1 MKFNSKILI
10 FTDLDGSLLN
20 RENFDFTPIK
30 NFLKELL
37 NNDIFIIPN
46 SSKTAKEI
54 MNFNEELGEKLPYI
68 SENGSAIHDLNLINI

>member
-20 RENFDFTPIK
+20 RETFDFSSIK
-30 NFLKELL
+30 NFIKNLL
-37 NNDIFIIPN
+37 SKDIFIIPN

-54 MNFNEELGEKLPYI
+54 INFTLELGEKLPYI
-68 SENGSAIHDLNLINI
+68 AEMDLLYMT

>member
-20 RENFDFTPIK
+20 RDNFEFGSIK
-30 NFLKELL
+30 NFIKELL
-37 NNDIFIIPN
+37 SHDIFIIPN

-54 MNFNEELGEKLPYI
+54 TNFNEELEEKRKNYPILLKM
-68 SENGSAIHDLNLINI
+68 DLQFMI